1 MSKPLM
7 MQKVSPVERARQ
19 PLEEIPMRN
28 AIEQLVG
35 GSIESCSDFAKSVV
49 GQRLVRPNDDLSA
62 AERFRQLVRSKGLV
76 HPFVGAVH
84 QAYADHRPLVLSP
97 DMFWLLV
104 TQGIALHINN
114 QPDDYRGQFG
124 ASAEKEIIEVRHD
137 GLCKGALENPWEE
150 VFDQLSFQI
159 RDRIGEQNHAAIVTE
174 FSTTSR
180 VEKAAFE
187 IVLMECVKSF
197 FEFSVRSRC
206 GIPEVVL
213 EGEAGDW
220 TRLREKTET
229 LGTTFNVKWWTDE
242 LVPTLDQIAENAAGE
257 DNPQLWENIY
267 KRVDGSG
274 GPFLSG
280 WILKFFPYLGKN
292 KPTLNPMFLDAD
304 SQQEW
309 LVQTSRR
316 GNSSYGN
323 RSGVV
328 DEEIQRKESSAVYH
342 ITTESLPSSLCKV
355 PFIWQY
361 VGETYKMEFLA
372 GFTGFT
378 QDSESLHVRPKIGW
392 AVREIDGEQNHHSN
406 SPPQTAIP

>member
-7 MQKVSPVERARQ
+7 IQKVSPVDRASQ

-35 GSIESCSDFAKSVV
+35 GRIESCSDFAKSVV
-49 GQRLVRPNDDLSA
+49 GQRLIHPNDDLTA
-62 AERFRQLVRSKGLV
+62 AERFRHLVRSKGLV

-104 TQGIALHINN
+104 TQGLALHINN
-114 QPDDYRGQFG
+114 HPDEYREQFG
-124 ASAEKEIIEVRHD
+124 ASAEKQIIKVQHD

-150 VFDQLSFQI
+150 VFDQFSSQI
-159 RDRIGEQNHAAIVTE
+159 RQRIGEQNHSAIVTE
-174 FSTTSR
+174 FSTTSK

-197 FEFSVRSRC
+197 FAFEVHSRC
-206 GIPEVVL
+206 GIPQVVL

-220 TRLREKTET
+220 SRLRDKTES
-229 LGTTFNVKWWTDE
+229 LGAAFNMKWWTDQ
-242 LVPTLDQIAENAAGE
+242 LVPTLGQIADNAAGE
-257 DNPQLWENIY
+257 DNPQLWEEIY
-267 KRVDGSG
+267 KRVNGSG

-280 WILKFFPYLGKN
+280 WILKFFPYLGEN
-292 KPTLNPMFLDAD
+292 SIQRSPLFLDSD
-304 SQQEW
+304 SIRKH
-309 LVQTSRR
+309 VARHKRR
-316 GNSSYGN
+316 DESF
-323 RSGVV
+323 VV
-328 DEEIQRKESSAVYH
+328 DPEKKWSELAEYFY

-355 PFIWQY
+355 PFVWQY
-361 VGETYKMEFLA
+361 LGETYKMEFLA

-392 AVREIDGEQNHHSN
+392 AVREVSV
-406 SPPQTAIP
+406 